1 MYMTATLPS
10 PSRKDLNR
18 TWFVW
23 SFSRVGVSEY
33 MQGNTIT
40 NLLVI
45 EGYMGVNN
53 NIKMLAAVINV
64 NGKHDDVHLK
74 QGLVCQIMS
83 LKTPI
88 IK

>member
-1 MYMTATLPS
+1 MAFPHF
-10 PSRKDLNR
+10 RHKR
-18 TWFVW
+18 TWIERDVFG
-23 SFSRVGVSEY
+23 SGPFLFFEVSEY
-33 MQGNTIT
+33 IQRNTVT

-45 EGYMGVNN
+45 ERYMGVNN
-53 NIKMLAAVINV
+53 NIKTLAA

>member
-1 MYMTATLPS
+1 MNGIPPS
-10 PSRKDLNR
+10 PPKRIRIEHDVFGSGPFL
-18 TWFVW
+18 F
-23 SFSRVGVSEY
+23 FEVSEY
-33 MQGNTIT
+33 IQRNTVT

-45 EGYMGVNN
+45 ERYMGVNN
-53 NIKMLAAVINV
+53 NIKTLAAVINV

>member
-1 MYMTATLPS
+1 
-10 PSRKDLNR
+10 
-18 TWFVW
+18 
-23 SFSRVGVSEY
+23 
-33 MQGNTIT
+33 
-40 NLLVI
+40 
-45 EGYMGVNN
+45 MGVNN
-53 NIKMLAAVINV
+53 NIKTLAA

>member
-1 MYMTATLPS
+1 
-10 PSRKDLNR
+10 
-18 TWFVW
+18 
-23 SFSRVGVSEY
+23 

-45 EGYMGVNN
+45 ERYMGVNN

-88 IK
+88 IKYIKTAAQALSLSIEGQALLAFLENEGK